1 MLLTASGKISTINTN
16 IDTGISF
23 KHLNKGGDIFLPNY
37 EMNASFPFCRLF
49 YNNYDTMALVLT
61 QLFLPLSTLHRL
73 LDIYIST
80 LRCVLDSGTSPT
92 QPKVE
97 TLKHIIFENI
107 TLILSTV
114 CT

>member
-1 MLLTASGKISTINTN
+1 MFAPT
-16 IDTGISF
+16 DF
-23 KHLNKGGDIFLPNY
+23 
-37 EMNASFPFCRLF
+37 M
-49 YNNYDTMALVLT
+49 
-61 QLFLPLSTLHRL
+61 

-80 LRCVLDSGTSPT
+80 LRCVLGSGTSPT